1 MDEVKDTNPVPTE
14 PTEPEKTKP
23 TPEQAMT
30 PTDETAPQGGTILTP
45 PAEPVPTPE
54 TAPESYDFTGSLP
67 EGYSLDETTAQGF
80 GSVCR
85 EMNLTNEQANTMAK
99 FGFDFIGQIQ
109 AAQEAQALQQSK
121 DWAMQ
126 TRTELGANFEKTV
139 SLAGAGIER
148 LEREIP
154 ELRSI
159 LNENGL
165 GNRLPIVKLFARI
178 GEMVSEDQGGT
189 LSNRS
194 NMEATGYQALY
205 PNTDFKQYE

>member
-14 PTEPEKTKP
+14 PTEPEKTDP
-23 TPEQAMT
+23 TPEPAPT
-30 PTDETAPQGGTILTP
+30 PTDEAAPQGGTILTP
-45 PAEPVPTPE
+45 PPE
-54 TAPESYDFTGSLP
+54 KDAPTAPETYDFTGSLP
-67 EGYSLDETTAQGF
+67 EGYRLDETTAQGF
-80 GSVCR
+80 GNVCR

-121 DWAMQ
+121 DWATQ
-126 TRTELGANFEKTV
+126 TRTELGASFDKTV
-139 SLAGAGIER
+139 SLAGVAIER
-148 LEREIP
+148 LEKEIP
-154 ELRSI
+154 ELRSV

-205 PNTDFKQYE
+205 PNTDFKRYE

>member
-1 MDEVKDTNPVPTE
+1 MDEVKDTNPVPTDS
-14 PTEPEKTKP
+14 TAPEQTT
-23 TPEQAMT
+23 TPELVPT
-30 PTDETAPQGGTILTP
+30 PTDEAAPQGGTILTP

-54 TAPESYDFTGSLP
+54 KAPEAYDFTGSLP

-80 GSVCR
+80 GNVCR

-121 DWAMQ
+121 DWATQ

-205 PNTDFKQYE
+205 PNTDFKRYE

>member
-1 MDEVKDTNPVPTE
+1 
-14 PTEPEKTKP
+14 
-23 TPEQAMT
+23 
-30 PTDETAPQGGTILTP
+30 
-45 PAEPVPTPE
+45 
-54 TAPESYDFTGSLP
+54 
-67 EGYSLDETTAQGF
+67 
-80 GSVCR
+80 
-85 EMNLTNEQANTMAK
+85 MAK

-121 DWAMQ
+121 DWATQ

-165 GNRLPIVKLFARI
+165 GNRLPIAKLFARI

-205 PNTDFKQYE
+205 PNTDFKRYE

>member
-1 MDEVKDTNPVPTE
+1 MDEVKDTNPVSTDS
-14 PTEPEKTKP
+14 TAPEQTT
-23 TPEQAMT
+23 TPEPVPT
-30 PTDETAPQGGTILTP
+30 PTDEAAPQGGTILTP

-54 TAPESYDFTGSLP
+54 KAPEAYDFTGSLP

-80 GSVCR
+80 GNVCR

-121 DWAMQ
+121 DWATQ

-205 PNTDFKQYE
+205 PNTDFKRYE

>member
-1 MDEVKDTNPVPTE
+1 MDEVKDTNPVLTDS
-14 PTEPEKTKP
+14 TAPEQTT
-23 TPEQAMT
+23 TPEPVPT
-30 PTDETAPQGGTILTP
+30 PTDEAAPQGGTILTP

-54 TAPESYDFTGSLP
+54 KAPEAYDFTGSLP

-80 GSVCR
+80 GNVCR

-121 DWAMQ
+121 DWATQ

-205 PNTDFKQYE
+205 PNTDFKRYE

>member
-14 PTEPEKTKP
+14 PTEPEKTEP

-30 PTDETAPQGGTILTP
+30 PTDETAPQGGTILTS

-54 TAPESYDFTGSLP
+54 KAPESYDFTGSLP

-205 PNTDFKQYE
+205 PNTDFKRYE

>member
-1 MDEVKDTNPVPTE
+1 MDEVKDTNPAPTDS
-14 PTEPEKTKP
+14 TAPEQTT
-23 TPEQAMT
+23 TPEPVPT
-30 PTDETAPQGGTILTP
+30 PTDEAAPQGGTILTP

-54 TAPESYDFTGSLP
+54 KAPEAYDFTGSLP
-67 EGYSLDETTAQGF
+67 EGYSLDEPTAQGF
-80 GSVCR
+80 GNVCR

-121 DWAMQ
+121 DWATQ

-205 PNTDFKQYE
+205 PNTDFKRYE

>member
-1 MDEVKDTNPVPTE
+1 MDEVKDTNPVPTDS
-14 PTEPEKTKP
+14 TA
-23 TPEQAMT
+23 PEQTTT
-30 PTDETAPQGGTILTP
+30 P
-45 PAEPVPTPE
+45 EPVPTPE
-54 TAPESYDFTGSLP
+54 KAPEAYDFTGSLP

-80 GSVCR
+80 GNVCR

-121 DWAMQ
+121 DWATQ

-205 PNTDFKQYE
+205 PNTDFKRYE

>member
-14 PTEPEKTKP
+14 PTEPEKTEP

-30 PTDETAPQGGTILTP
+30 PTDEAAPQGGTILTP

-54 TAPESYDFTGSLP
+54 KAPEAYDFTGSLP

-80 GSVCR
+80 GNVCR

-121 DWAMQ
+121 DWATQ

-205 PNTDFKQYE
+205 PNTDFKRYE

>member
-1 MDEVKDTNPVPTE
+1 MDEVKDTNPVPTDS
-14 PTEPEKTKP
+14 TAPEQTT
-23 TPEQAMT
+23 TPEPVPT
-30 PTDETAPQGGTILTP
+30 PTDEAAPQGGTILTP

-54 TAPESYDFTGSLP
+54 KAPEAYDFTGSLP

-80 GSVCR
+80 GNVCR

-121 DWAMQ
+121 DWATQ

-139 SLAGAGIER
+139 SLAGAGIEC

-205 PNTDFKQYE
+205 PNTDFKRYE

>member
-1 MDEVKDTNPVPTE
+1 MDEVKDTNPVPTDS
-14 PTEPEKTKP
+14 TAPEQTT
-23 TPEQAMT
+23 TPEPVPT
-30 PTDETAPQGGTILTP
+30 PTDEAAPQGGTTLTP
-45 PAEPVPTPE
+45 PAEPAPTPE
-54 TAPESYDFTGSLP
+54 KAPEAYDFTGSLP

-80 GSVCR
+80 GNVCR

-121 DWAMQ
+121 DWATQ

-205 PNTDFKQYE
+205 PNTDFKRYE

>member
-1 MDEVKDTNPVPTE
+1 MDEVKDTNPVPTD
-14 PTEPEKTKP
+14 PTAPEQTL
-23 TPEQAMT
+23 TPEPAPT
-30 PTDETAPQGGTILTP
+30 PTDEAAPQGGTILTP
-45 PAEPVPTPE
+45 PAEPAPTPE
-54 TAPESYDFTGSLP
+54 KAPEAYDFTGSLP

-80 GSVCR
+80 GNVCR

-99 FGFDFIGQIQ
+99 FGFDFVSQIQ
-109 AAQEAQALQQSK
+109 AAQEQQEAQQSEV
-121 DWAMQ
+121 WATQ

-165 GNRLPIVKLFARI
+165 GNRLPIVKMFARI

-205 PNTDFKQYE
+205 PNTDFKRYE

>member
-1 MDEVKDTNPVPTE
+1 
-14 PTEPEKTKP
+14 
-23 TPEQAMT
+23 
-30 PTDETAPQGGTILTP
+30 
-45 PAEPVPTPE
+45 
-54 TAPESYDFTGSLP
+54 
-67 EGYSLDETTAQGF
+67 
-80 GSVCR
+80 
-85 EMNLTNEQANTMAK
+85 MAK

-121 DWAMQ
+121 DWATQ

-148 LEREIP
+148 LEKEIP

-194 NMEATGYQALY
+194 NMKATGYQASILIQILSGM
-205 PNTDFKQYE
+205 NDACICHRGRSIKKGS

>member
-1 MDEVKDTNPVPTE
+1 MDEVKDTNPVLTDS
-14 PTEPEKTKP
+14 TAPEQTT
-23 TPEQAMT
+23 TPEPVPT
-30 PTDETAPQGGTILTP
+30 PTDEAAPQGSTILTP

-54 TAPESYDFTGSLP
+54 KAPEAYDFTGSLP

-80 GSVCR
+80 GNVCR

-121 DWAMQ
+121 DWATQ

-205 PNTDFKQYE
+205 PNTDFKRYE

>member
-1 MDEVKDTNPVPTE
+1 MDEVKDTNPVPTDS
-14 PTEPEKTKP
+14 TA
-23 TPEQAMT
+23 PEQTPAPEPAPT
-30 PTDETAPQGGTILTP
+30 PTDEAAPQGGTILTP
-45 PAEPVPTPE
+45 PAEPAPTPE
-54 TAPESYDFTGSLP
+54 KDPESYDFTGSLP
-67 EGYSLDETTAQGF
+67 EGYSLDETTAQSF
-80 GSVCR
+80 GNVCR

-121 DWAMQ
+121 DWATQ

-148 LEREIP
+148 LEGEIP

-194 NMEATGYQALY
+194 NLEATGYQALY
-205 PNTDFKQYE
+205 PNTDFKRYE

>member
-1 MDEVKDTNPVPTE
+1 MDEVKDTNPVPTDSTA
-14 PTEPEKTKP
+14 TEQTT
-23 TPEQAMT
+23 TPEPVPT
-30 PTDETAPQGGTILTP
+30 PTDEAAPQGGTILTP

-54 TAPESYDFTGSLP
+54 KAPEAYDFTGSLP

-80 GSVCR
+80 GNVCR

-121 DWAMQ
+121 DWATQ

-205 PNTDFKQYE
+205 PNTDFKRYE

>member
-1 MDEVKDTNPVPTE
+1 MDEVKDTNPVPTDS
-14 PTEPEKTKP
+14 TAPEQTT
-23 TPEQAMT
+23 TPEPVPT
-30 PTDETAPQGGTILTP
+30 PTDEAAPQGGTILTP

-54 TAPESYDFTGSLP
+54 RAPEAYDFTGSLP
-67 EGYSLDETTAQGF
+67 EGYSLDEPTAQGF
-80 GSVCR
+80 GNVCR

-121 DWAMQ
+121 DWATQ

-205 PNTDFKQYE
+205 PNTDFKRYE

>member
-1 MDEVKDTNPVPTE
+1 MDEVKDTNPVPTDSTA
-14 PTEPEKTKP
+14 PGQTT
-23 TPEQAMT
+23 TPEPVPT
-30 PTDETAPQGGTILTP
+30 PTDEAAPQGGTILTP

-54 TAPESYDFTGSLP
+54 RAPEAYDFTGSLP
-67 EGYSLDETTAQGF
+67 EGYSLDEPTAQGF
-80 GSVCR
+80 GNVCR

-121 DWAMQ
+121 DWATQ

-205 PNTDFKQYE
+205 PNTDFKRYE

>member
-1 MDEVKDTNPVPTE
+1 MDEVKDTNPVPTDS
-14 PTEPEKTKP
+14 TAPEQTT
-23 TPEQAMT
+23 TPEPVPT
-30 PTDETAPQGGTILTP
+30 STDEAAPQGGTILTP

-54 TAPESYDFTGSLP
+54 RAPEAYDFTGSLP
-67 EGYSLDETTAQGF
+67 EGYSLDEPTAQGF
-80 GSVCR
+80 GNVCR

-121 DWAMQ
+121 DWATQ

-159 LNENGL
+159 FNENGL

-205 PNTDFKQYE
+205 PNTDFKRYE

>member
-1 MDEVKDTNPVPTE
+1 MDEVKDTNPVPTDS
-14 PTEPEKTKP
+14 TAPEQTT
-23 TPEQAMT
+23 TPEPVPT
-30 PTDETAPQGGTILTP
+30 PTDEAAPQGGTILTP

-54 TAPESYDFTGSLP
+54 KAPEAYDFTGSLP

-80 GSVCR
+80 GNVCR

-121 DWAMQ
+121 DWATQ
-126 TRTELGANFEKTV
+126 TRTELRANFEKTV

-205 PNTDFKQYE
+205 PNTDFKRYE